1 MRGKVDKELRENNC
15 HFYRARMDIRHC
27 YIPKLPGVINPGPDG
42 TGLGVINC
50 SPGVISP
57 GPESTGPG
65 VTNPGLDGTS
75 LESTGPDILNPNTGA
90 VVSTDLMVE
99 NKMNNI
105 KIDNQ
110 VSQIGMKKVIIMAKH
125 LCGVATD
132 LALRSLETFIDN
144 DNDINK
150 VLDSKVKVLDSKV
163 KGVSIATCCHHACVW
178 SDYTGANWLLT
189 QGLTSAEFNIMK
201 LWSGWAHTL
210 RTTETRRKNENTEK
224 MEKNEEFK
232 INENEKN
239 EKNENNDFSGENIN
253 INDIGN
259 YESHKNNENEN
270 EKNENNENDKIEAHT
285 LPKELNS
292 VIRPKNIDYV
302 TMAKTGKM
310 VKRIIDQ
317 GRVEYLRNIGLKTKQ
332 LKYCDEL
339 YSPECVMII
348 GTK

>member
-1 MRGKVDKELRENNC
+1 MRIYMQVFVELGAGKGLLGLAVSCIKPLSTLVLVERSGMRGKVDKELRGNNC

-27 YIPKLPGVINPGPDG
+27 YIPKLPGVINPG
-42 TGLGVINC
+42 VINA
-50 SPGVISP
+50 SPVEGIAL
-57 GPESTGPG
+57 GEDDTAAG
-65 VTNPGLDGTS
+65 
-75 LESTGPDILNPNTGA
+75 
-90 VVSTDLMVE
+90 VVSTDLINPDPDTGVVSTDLVVE
-99 NKMNNI
+99 NKMNDI

-110 VSQIGMKKVIIMAKH
+110 VSQMGMKKVIIMAKH

-132 LALRSLETFIDN
+132 LALRSLETFIDH
-144 DNDINK
+144 DK
-150 VLDSKVKVLDSKV
+150 DSNNILDSKV

-178 SDYTGANWLLT
+178 RDYTGANWLLT
-189 QGLTSAEFNIMK
+189 RGFTSAEFDIMK

-224 MEKNEEFK
+224 IEKNEESK
-232 INENEKN
+232 IDKN
-239 EKNENNDFSGENIN
+239 EKNENENNGPSGENID
-253 INDIGN
+253 INDIEN
-259 YESHKNNENEN
+259 NRNNE
-270 EKNENNENDKIEAHT
+270 IEAHT
-285 LPKELNS
+285 IPKEINS

-310 VKRIIDQ
+310 VKRIIDH